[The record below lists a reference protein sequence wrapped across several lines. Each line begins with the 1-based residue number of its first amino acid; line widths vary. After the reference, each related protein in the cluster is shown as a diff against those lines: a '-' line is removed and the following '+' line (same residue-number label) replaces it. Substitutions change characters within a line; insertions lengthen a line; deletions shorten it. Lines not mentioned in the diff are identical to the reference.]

1 MVPDR
6 PKGPAAG
13 STCRMMLVKQVTGID
28 HYDARIRPM
37 PELNMETVLSPA
49 FCAIWDNSLMGVLVI
64 DRNGLVRYINRLLI
78 RTDDLQDETV
88 LGRKM
93 VDFYPMERDRHISIH
108 TLKTGKPQIKKTI
121 VYYTRKKKLVNSL
134 CSTFPLIAKGT
145 VEGVIHFSLNLQ
157 TSQALLEQYQT
168 GTPDKQVPPPE
179 EKPYTFASLIGRDPR
194 FQQAVN
200 QARSASHT
208 LFNVFIWAET
218 GCGKELFAQAIHQA
232 SPRASRPF
240 IPVNCAAI
248 PDNLLETTLFG
259 TARGAFTGAVDK
271 AGLLEEAQGG
281 TLLLDEL
288 NSMSLELQAK
298 LLRVVQEKKVRR
310 VGALRE
316 IPVDVNFIST
326 CNIPPSRAMDQEK
339 IRADLFYRLAVV
351 VLEIPPLRQRRSD
364 IPLLCDHFLEKLSV
378 SAPPASTPGT
388 LTLSPRVIHIF
399 NQYPWPGNVRELEHT
414 IKAATAIL
422 GRPGMITPAHL
433 SDYFMN
439 NVKKFS
445 ETDKPHTIPEPDP
458 DFTLDN
464 LPGMLT
470 GLPDPGLT
478 ESGTIDLAG
487 TLTSLETLYVQ
498 KALIRAGYNISKAG
512 RFLSLSPQAL
522 RYKITK
528 LGIQVPKE

>member
-1 MVPDR
+1 
-6 PKGPAAG
+6 
-13 STCRMMLVKQVTGID
+13 MMPVKQIKGID
-28 HYDARIRPM
+28 HFDAGIPPM

-49 FCAIWDNSLMGVLVI
+49 FRTIWDNSLMGVLVI
-64 DRNGLVRYINRLLI
+64 DREGLVRYINRLLI

-93 VDFYPMERDRHISIH
+93 VDFYPLEKDRHISIQ
-108 TLKTGKPQIKKTI
+108 TLKTGQPQIKKTI

-134 CSTFPLIAKGT
+134 CSTFPLISGGH

-157 TSQALLEQYQT
+157 ASQALLEQYQT
-168 GTPDKQVPPPE
+168 GNTAGPLRPSK
-179 EKPYTFASLIGRDPR
+179 EKPYTFDSLIGRDPR
-194 FQQAVN
+194 FIQAVH
-200 QARSASHT
+200 QARSASQT

-259 TARGAFTGAVDK
+259 TAKGAFTGAVDK
-271 AGLLEEAQGG
+271 AGLLEEAHGG

-316 IPVDVNFIST
+316 IPVDVTFIST
-326 CNIPPSRAMDQEK
+326 CNIPPSRAMDEQK
-339 IRADLFYRLAVV
+339 IRTDLFYRLAVV

-364 IPLLCDHFLEKLSV
+364 IPLLCDHFLKQLSF
-378 SAPPASTPGT
+378 PAHPTSISDGI
-388 LTLSPRVIHIF
+388 TLSSGAIEIF

-414 IKAATAIL
+414 LKAATAIL
-422 GRPGMITPAHL
+422 GGPGRITPDHL
-433 SDYFMN
+433 SGYFMN

-445 ETDKPHTIPEPDP
+445 GTAATSLEPESAPGARTENRSD
-458 DFTLDN
+458 
-464 LPGMLT
+464 LPA
-470 GLPDPGLT
+470 GLPDPSRM
-478 ESGTIDLAG
+478 ESGTIDL
-487 TLTSLETLYVQ
+487 TEVLFSIETLYVQ

-522 RYKITK
+522 RYKINK
-528 LGIQVPKE
+528 LGIRIPKE

>member
-1 MVPDR
+1 
-6 PKGPAAG
+6 
-13 STCRMMLVKQVTGID
+13 
-28 HYDARIRPM
+28 M

-49 FCAIWDNSLMGVLVI
+49 FCAIWDNSLMGVLII
-64 DRNGLVRYINRLLI
+64 DSNGLVRYINRLLI

-93 VDFYPMERDRHISIH
+93 VDFYPMERDRHISIQ
-108 TLKTGKPQIKKTI
+108 TLKTGQPQIKKTI

-134 CSTFPLIAKGT
+134 CSTFPLVSNGN

-168 GTPDKQVPPPE
+168 GAPDKTARPPE
-179 EKPYTFASLIGRDPR
+179 EKPYTFDSLIGRDPR
-194 FQQAVN
+194 FQHAVN
-200 QARSASHT
+200 QARSASHA
-208 LFNVFIWAET
+208 LFTVLIWAET
-218 GCGKELFAQAIHQA
+218 GCAKVLFAQAIHQA
-232 SPRASRPF
+232 SLRASHAF

-310 VGALRE
+310 VGALKE

-326 CNIPPSRAMDQEK
+326 CNIPPSQAMDQGK

-351 VLEIPPLRQRRSD
+351 VLEIPPLRQRQSD
-364 IPLLCDHFLEKLSV
+364 IPLLCGHFLEKLSLP
-378 SAPPASTPGT
+378 SHPGYSSGAI
-388 LTLSPRVIHIF
+388 TLSSRVIDIF

-414 IKAATAIL
+414 LKAATAIL
-422 GRPGMITPAHL
+422 GQPGMITPGHL
-433 SDYFMN
+433 SDYFIN
-439 NVKKFS
+439 NVKKFAETGKTSFAS
-445 ETDKPHTIPEPDP
+445 ETGP
-458 DFTLDN
+458 DFFPENT
-464 LPGMLT
+464 PGMAT
-470 GLPDPGLT
+470 GLPDPGLA

-522 RYKITK
+522 RYKISK

>member
-1 MVPDR
+1 
-6 PKGPAAG
+6 
-13 STCRMMLVKQVTGID
+13 MMPIKPVSGID
-28 HYDARIRPM
+28 LYEARIQPM

-64 DRNGLVRYINRLLI
+64 DRKGLVRYINRLLI

-108 TLKTGKPQIKKTI
+108 TLKTGEPQIKKTI
-121 VYYTRKKKLVNSL
+121 VYYTGKKKLVNSL
-134 CSTFPLIAKGT
+134 CSTFPLVSKGI

-157 TSQALLEQYQT
+157 TSQALLAQYQT
-168 GTPDKQVPPPE
+168 GAPDKQVRPPE
-179 EKPYTFASLIGRDPR
+179 EKPYTFDTLIGRDPR
-194 FQQAVN
+194 FQNAVK
-200 QARSASHT
+200 QARSASHA

-232 SPRASRPF
+232 SPRASHAF

-310 VGALRE
+310 VGALKE

-326 CNIPPSRAMDQEK
+326 CNIPPSQAMDQGK

-364 IPLLCDHFLEKLSV
+364 IPLLCDHFLEKLSLPPQPL
-378 SAPPASTPGT
+378 SAPGT
-388 LTLSPRVIHIF
+388 ITLSPRVIDIF

-414 IKAATAIL
+414 IKAAVAIL
-422 GRPGMITPAHL
+422 GQPGMITPDHL

-439 NVKKFS
+439 NVKKFAETGKTSSAS
-445 ETDKPHTIPEPDP
+445 EPGP
-458 DFTLDN
+458 DFTHEN
-464 LPGMLT
+464 PPAMLS
-470 GLPDPGLT
+470 GLPDPVLAA
-478 ESGTIDLAG
+478 SGTIDLAG
-487 TLTSLETLYVQ
+487 TLTSLETLYIQ

-522 RYKITK
+522 RYKIYK
-528 LGIQVPKE
+528 LGIQIPKE